1 MFRKLLKHIREFF
14 EQRDLARARERHQK
28 AADNLDAAVK
38 ELLKK

>member
-1 MFRKLLKHIREFF
+1 MFAKLLQRIREFF
-14 EQRDLARARERHQK
+14 EERDLTRAKERHQK